1 MVQVCG
7 TGRQC
12 RMKKLKKKTVAQ
24 KKRAKAKAKLKAE
37 EQKRG
42 NWVLDR
48 LDWIKGSA
56 DYHSNNNNDND
67 NKDGVNNNND
77 VEVDNIITTVDDND
91 KRHQQQ
97 QQQQDTHDI
106 SIISWNVLA
115 DSYCSRSSHRN
126 LPSKVQ
132 SQIFNRKQRQHDVR
146 QTLRLLDA
154 KLMPDLIGLQEVDPP
169 LEISKCM
176 ESLGYGV
183 VETLASPD
191 GRNGRVDSCGLYY
204 RKSQWTCLDY
214 ETIRLDDIAILR
226 SLSTSLEASETDNTT
241 DKTTTAT
248 KKRNRDRNS
257 SSSTS
262 HPNSGSLKGLQR
274 SFVRKNVALLVQL
287 GHIPTGRRVVVVVAH
302 LFWNPAYEY
311 VKLCQTHYVAIR
323 AEAFRREKNNNDI
336 KDVPVIWC
344 GDFNSQP
351 GGSVHQ
357 YLTTGVVNAKAIA
370 PWYDTI
376 TSREQRQEKQNY
388 NNSNNSN
395 NTTSMDITD
404 SIDDDDDCQDM
415 TGNLDRLNLSENNN
429 TSDAIIIDNNNQKSD
444 DSIAFPKVKYMLD
457 YTLNRLC
464 RWLRIL
470 GIDAAIETEE
480 EEIERTRDA
489 NM

>member
-1 MVQVCG
+1 
-7 TGRQC
+7 
-12 RMKKLKKKTVAQ
+12 MKKVKAKTAAQ
-24 KKRAKAKAKLKAE
+24 KKRAKAKAKLKAA

-48 LDWIKGSA
+48 LDWIKGSV
-56 DYHSNNNNDND
+56 DHHKTNSNNNDND
-67 NKDGVNNNND
+67 GGSDSDSDSDSGVNNNND
-77 VEVDNIITTVDDND
+77 NCGEVDNTTTTTVDDND
-91 KRHQQQ
+91 NDKLKQQK
-97 QQQQDTHDI
+97 DTHDI

-115 DSYCSRSSHRN
+115 DSYCSRSSHKN
-126 LPSKVQ
+126 LPSKFQ

-169 LEISKCM
+169 LEVSKCM
-176 ESLGYGV
+176 KSLGYGA

-226 SLSTSLEASETDNTT
+226 S
-241 DKTTTAT
+241 
-248 KKRNRDRNS
+248 S
-257 SSSTS
+257 SSSSDEADTTTIQNEMGNKKRSRDRSSTS
-262 HPNSGSLKGLQR
+262 ISHHNSGSLKGLQR

-311 VKLCQTHYVAIR
+311 VKLCQTHYVATR
-323 AEAFRREKNNNDI
+323 AEAFCREKNINNNDSI

-357 YLTTGVVNAKAIA
+357 YLTTGVVNAKAVA

-376 TSREQRQEKQNY
+376 ASREQRQEKQNY
-388 NNSNNSN
+388 NNNNNNSN
-395 NTTSMDITD
+395 TNTMDIGNT
-404 SIDDDDDCQDM
+404 DDDCQDM
-415 TGNLDRLNLSENNN
+415 TGNLDRLNLSESNN
-429 TSDAIIIDNNNQKSD
+429 TSDAIIDDNNQKAD
-444 DSIAFPKVKYMLD
+444 IKFPKVKYILD

-489 NM
+489 KM